1 DMGMKML
8 VVDFDKLEGMD
19 TAAIKCSYPFH
30 PENRGV
36 ARLME
41 EASMAV
47 VCRRCEQESCVA
59 ACPREA
65 LEKDEKGFLVRHNLR
80 CIGCL
85 SCVSACPFG
94 TLHAGGLA
102 YFAPGCDLCF
112 ARGIATPTCV
122 ESSGGK
128 GVSVEEIEGSD
139 EKNGLF
145 VVDTRIGKLAVRS
158 RAWTKLES
166 AVKKEG
172 QRK

>member
-1 DMGMKML
+1 MKML
-8 VVDFDKLEGMD
+8 VVNFDKLEEMD
-19 TAAIKCSYPFH
+19 TGAIDCSYPFH

-41 EASMAV
+41 EASMVV
-47 VCRRCEQESCVA
+47 VCRRCELESCVT

-65 LEKDEKGFLVRHNLR
+65 LEKDENGFLVRHNLR

-85 SCVSACPFG
+85 SCVTACPFG
-94 TLHAGGLA
+94 TLHSGGLA

-112 ARGIATPTCV
+112 ARGLTTPTCV
-122 ESSGGK
+122 ESCESK
-128 GVSVEEIEGSD
+128 GISVEDIEGPD
-139 EKNGLF
+139 EKEGLF

-158 RAWTKLES
+158 KAWTKLES
-166 AVKKEG
+166 VAKKEG